1 MTSISFAQDAS
12 QMMTDNTSA
21 EKELLKAA
29 QRFDSKA
36 LAQIYDLY
44 SPELYRY
51 ATRFLGDPSVAED
64 CVAETFSRLLKAMRA
79 KRGPKDYLKAY
90 LYRIAHNW
98 IADYYRRAPDVVELK
113 ETYPDLDNNAPEQEA
128 SLRIRQAQVRKAIQK
143 LTPDQQQVIA
153 LKYLEGWKNEEIAQA
168 VKKPVG
174 AVKSLQHRALAQLKK
189 HLERNDHDQANS

>member
-1 MTSISFAQDAS
+1 MKA
-12 QMMTDNTSA
+12 NTSA
-21 EKELLKAA
+21 EKELLQAA
-29 QRFDSKA
+29 LRFDQKA

-51 ATRFLGDPSVAED
+51 AARFLGDPCVAED
-64 CVAETFSRLLKAMRA
+64 CVADTFSRFLKALHA

-98 IADYYRRAPDVVELK
+98 IADYYRHAPDITELK
-113 ETYPDLDNNAPEQEA
+113 DAHPNPDPAPEHEA
-128 SLRIRQAQVRKAIQK
+128 SLRIRQEQVREALQE

-153 LKYLEGWKNEEIAQA
+153 LKYLEGWNNEEIAQA

-174 AVKSLQHRALAQLKK
+174 AVKSLQHRALARLKK
-189 HLERNDHDQANS
+189 HLASKERTL

>member
-1 MTSISFAQDAS
+1 MTSISLAQKAS
-12 QMMTDNTSA
+12 QRMKIIEST
-21 EKELLKAA
+21 EQELLTAA
-29 QRFDSKA
+29 LRFEQKA

-51 ATRFLGDPSVAED
+51 AARFLGDPSVAED
-64 CVAETFSRLLKAMRA
+64 CVAETFSRFLKAMRA
-79 KRGPKDYLKAY
+79 KRGPRDYLKAY

-113 ETYPDLDNNAPEQEA
+113 DTHPDLDNNTPEQEA
-128 SLRIRQAQVRKAIQK
+128 SLRIRQAQVRKAMQK

-153 LKYLEGWKNEEIAQA
+153 LKYLEGWQNEEIAKA

-174 AVKSLQHRALAQLKK
+174 AVKSLQHRALARLKK
-189 HLERNDHDQANS
+189 NLDIKEKSS

>member
-12 QMMTDNTSA
+12 QMMTDNTST
-21 EKELLKAA
+21 EKELLRAA
-29 QRFDSKA
+29 QRFDPKA

-51 ATRFLGDPSVAED
+51 AARFLGDVCMAED
-64 CVAETFSRLLKAMRA
+64 CVAETFSRLLKAIRA

-98 IADYYRRAPDVVELK
+98 IADYYRRAPEVVELK
-113 ETYPDLDNNAPEQEA
+113 ETHPDSDNNAPEQEA
-128 SLRIRQAQVRKAIQK
+128 SLRIRQAQVRRAMQQ
-143 LTPDQQQVIA
+143 LTPDQQQVIV
-153 LKYLEGWKNEEIAQA
+153 LKYLEGWKNEEIARA

-189 HLERNDHDQANS
+189 HLEINEYDQANS

>member
-1 MTSISFAQDAS
+1 MTSISFAQKAS
-12 QMMTDNTSA
+12 QNMTDNTST
-21 EKELLKAA
+21 EKELLRAA
-29 QRFDSKA
+29 LRFEQKA

-51 ATRFLGDPSVAED
+51 AARFLGDPSVAED
-64 CVAETFSRLLKAMRA
+64 CVADTFSRFLKAIHA

-113 ETYPDLDNNAPEQEA
+113 ETHPDLDNNAPEQEA
-128 SLRIRQAQVRKAIQK
+128 GLRMRQAQVRMAMQK

-153 LKYLEGWKNEEIAQA
+153 LKYLEGWQNEEIAQA

-189 HLERNDHDQANS
+189 HLQSTQ